1 MTAILSKPGV
11 NADVYGKVL
20 CMDKILIVEDDNNIN
35 QMIYETFSRAGY
47 SCVSAFSGTEALLR
61 AESGEFCLI
70 ILDLMLPGMP
80 GDEVLKNIR
89 KKSSVPVIVL
99 SAKDELDTKV
109 DLLTLGAND
118 YMTKPFELKELEAR
132 VLVQLRDNKKEDAGG
147 VMEFNN
153 LKYDLQKKQVSIN
166 GKNIPFTVHELKII
180 ELLLRHPGQV
190 FSKNEIYEYAWEDYY
205 IGEDK
210 TINVHISN
218 IRQKI
223 KKVTDTEYIETV
235 WGLGFKLADA

>member
-1 MTAILSKPGV
+1 ME
-11 NADVYGKVL
+11 
-20 CMDKILIVEDDNNIN
+20 KILIVEDDNNIN
-35 QMIYETFSRAGY
+35 QMVYEMFTKAGY
-47 SCVSAFSGTEALLR
+47 SCTSAFSGTEALLR
-61 AESGEFCLI
+61 AESGEFGLI
-70 ILDLMLPGMP
+70 ILDLMLPGMS

-132 VLVQLRDNKKEDAGG
+132 ALVQLRDNKTGHNGG
-147 VMEFNN
+147 IIEFKQ
-153 LKYDLQKKQVSIN
+153 LKYDIQKKQVSIS
-166 GKNIPFTVHELKII
+166 GENIPLTVHELKIM

-190 FSKNEIYEYAWEDYY
+190 FSKNEIYEYAWDDYY

-235 WGLGFKLADA
+235 WGLGFKLASL

>member
-1 MTAILSKPGV
+1 ME
-11 NADVYGKVL
+11 
-20 CMDKILIVEDDNNIN
+20 KILIVEDDNNIN
-35 QMIYETFSRAGY
+35 QMIYETFTKAGY
-47 SCVSAFSGTEALLR
+47 KCTSAFSGTEALLH
-61 AESGEFCLI
+61 AENGEFGLI
-70 ILDLMLPGMP
+70 ILDLMLPGMS

-89 KKSSVPVIVL
+89 KKNNVPVIVL

-132 VLVQLRDNKKEDAGG
+132 ALVQLRDNKIEHDSGII
-147 VMEFNN
+147 EFNQ
-153 LKYDLQKKQVSIN
+153 LKYDIQKKQVSIN
-166 GKNIPFTVHELKII
+166 GENIQLTVHELKIM

-190 FSKNEIYEYAWEDYY
+190 FSKNEIYEYAWNDYY

-223 KKVTDTEYIETV
+223 KKITDTEYIETV
-235 WGLGFKLADA
+235 WGLGFKLASV

>member
-1 MTAILSKPGV
+1 
-11 NADVYGKVL
+11 
-20 CMDKILIVEDDNNIN
+20 MDKILIVEDDNNIN
-35 QMIYETFSRAGY
+35 QMIYETLSKEGY
-47 SCVSAFSGTEALLR
+47 NCTSAFSGTEALLH
-61 AESGEFCLI
+61 AGSCQFGLI
-70 ILDLMLPGMP
+70 ILDLMLPGLP
-80 GDEVLKNIR
+80 GDEVLKSIR
-89 KKSSVPVIVL
+89 KNSNVPVIVL

-118 YMTKPFELKELEAR
+118 YMVKPFELKELKAR
-132 VLVQLRDNKKEDAGG
+132 VLVQLRDNKMDNKDSMI
-147 VMEFNN
+147 MEFNN
-153 LKYDLQKKQVSIN
+153 LKYDMQKKQVSID

-180 ELLLRHPGQV
+180 ELLLRHPGRV
-190 FSKNEIYEYAWEDYY
+190 FSKNEIYEYAWDDYY

-235 WGLGFKLADA
+235 WGLGFKLATA

>member
-1 MTAILSKPGV
+1 ME
-11 NADVYGKVL
+11 
-20 CMDKILIVEDDNNIN
+20 KILIVEDDNNIN
-35 QMIYETFSRAGY
+35 QMVYETFTKAGY
-47 SCVSAFSGTEALLR
+47 SCTSAFSGTEALLR
-61 AESGEFCLI
+61 AESGEFGLI
-70 ILDLMLPGMP
+70 ILDLMLPGMS

-132 VLVQLRDNKKEDAGG
+132 ALVQLRDNKTGHSGG
-147 VMEFNN
+147 IIEFKQ
-153 LKYDLQKKQVSIN
+153 LKYDIQKKQVSIS
-166 GKNIPFTVHELKII
+166 GENIPLTVHELKIMK
-180 ELLLRHPGQV
+180 LLLRHPGQV
-190 FSKNEIYEYAWEDYY
+190 FSKNEIYEYAWDDYY

-235 WGLGFKLADA
+235 WGLGFKLASL

>member
-1 MTAILSKPGV
+1 ME
-11 NADVYGKVL
+11 
-20 CMDKILIVEDDNNIN
+20 KILIVEDDNNIN
-35 QMIYETFSRAGY
+35 QMVYEMFTKAGY
-47 SCVSAFSGTEALLR
+47 SCTSAFSGTEALLR
-61 AESGEFCLI
+61 AESGEFGLI
-70 ILDLMLPGMP
+70 ILDLMLPGMS

-99 SAKDELDTKV
+99 SAKDEPDTKV

-132 VLVQLRDNKKEDAGG
+132 ALVQLRDNKTGHNGG
-147 VMEFNN
+147 IIEFKQ
-153 LKYDLQKKQVSIN
+153 LKYDMQKKQVSIS
-166 GKNIPFTVHELKII
+166 GENIPLTVHELKIM

-190 FSKNEIYEYAWEDYY
+190 FSKNEIYEYAWDDYY

-235 WGLGFKLADA
+235 WGLGFKLASL

>member
-1 MTAILSKPGV
+1 ME
-11 NADVYGKVL
+11 
-20 CMDKILIVEDDNNIN
+20 KILIVEDDNNIN
-35 QMIYETFSRAGY
+35 QMVYETFTKAGY
-47 SCVSAFSGTEALLR
+47 SCTSAFSGTEALLR
-61 AESGEFCLI
+61 AESGEFGLI
-70 ILDLMLPGMP
+70 ILDLMLPGMS

-89 KKSSVPVIVL
+89 KKSGVPVIVL

-132 VLVQLRDNKKEDAGG
+132 ALVRLRDNKTTHDGEII
-147 VMEFNN
+147 EFNQ
-153 LKYDLQKKQVSIN
+153 LKYDIQKKQVSIN
-166 GKNIPFTVHELKII
+166 GKNIPLTVHELKIL

-190 FSKNEIYEYAWEDYY
+190 FSKNEIYEYAWDDYY

-223 KKVTDTEYIETV
+223 KKVTDSEYIETV
-235 WGLGFKLADA
+235 WGLGFKLASL

>member
-1 MTAILSKPGV
+1 ME
-11 NADVYGKVL
+11 
-20 CMDKILIVEDDNNIN
+20 KILIVEDDNNIN
-35 QMIYETFSRAGY
+35 QMIYETFTKAGY
-47 SCVSAFSGTEALLR
+47 KCTSAFSGTEALLH
-61 AESGEFCLI
+61 AENGEFGLI
-70 ILDLMLPGMP
+70 ILDLMLPGMS

-89 KKSSVPVIVL
+89 KKNNVPVIVL

-132 VLVQLRDNKKEDAGG
+132 ALVQLRDNKIEHDSGII
-147 VMEFNN
+147 EFNQ
-153 LKYDLQKKQVSIN
+153 LKYDIQKKQVNIN
-166 GKNIPFTVHELKII
+166 GENIQLTVHELKIM

-190 FSKNEIYEYAWEDYY
+190 FSKNEIYEYAWNDYY

-223 KKVTDTEYIETV
+223 KKITDTEYIETV
-235 WGLGFKLADA
+235 WGLGFKLASV